1 MALSRKRRK
10 ELKKLKGQAGDL
22 WDDQKAL
29 LEHANRVAREAR
41 HQASHYAREEVSTRL
56 RDKYDDTL
64 RPVVDTA
71 RSAAETGLSSA
82 RSAASHTRQRISDDV
97 IPGVASALGAA
108 LAAIEVAKNHQVQD
122 AVNRAAKFGNDV
134 GTRVGTRVGIVKP
147 KPSAGPGKYIL
158 IGFGVVA
165 FAVVAYAAWQT
176 LRADDD
182 LWVEENAIETPL
194 ANES

>member
-22 WDDQKAL
+22 WDDQKEL
-29 LEHANRVAREAR
+29 LEHANRVVREAR
-41 HQASHYAREEVSTRL
+41 RQASHYAREEVSPRI

-64 RPVVDTA
+64 RPAVDTA
-71 RSAAETGLSSA
+71 RSAAESGLSSA
-82 RSAASHTRQRISDDV
+82 RSVASHTRHRISDDV
-97 IPGVASALGAA
+97 IPGVMSALGAA

-122 AVNRAAKFGNDV
+122 ALSRAAKLGKD
-134 GTRVGTRVGIVKP
+134 VGTRVGIVKP
-147 KPSAGPGKYIL
+147 TPPAGPGKYIL
-158 IGFGVVA
+158 IGFSVVT

-182 LWVEENAIETPL
+182 LWVEEDTIGAPL
-194 ANES
+194 ADES

>member
-22 WDDQKAL
+22 WDDQREL

-41 HQASHYAREEVSTRL
+41 RQASHYAREEVSPRI

-71 RSAAETGLSSA
+71 RAAAETGLSTA
-82 RSAASHTRQRISDDV
+82 RSAASHTRHRISDDV
-97 IPGVASALGAA
+97 IPGVTSALGAA

-122 AVNRAAKFGNDV
+122 AMNRAAKFGNDV
-134 GTRVGTRVGIVKP
+134 GTRVGIVKP
-147 KPSAGPGKYIL
+147 KPSVGPGKYIL

-182 LWVEENAIETPL
+182 LWVEETAIETPL